1 MIVKS
6 VRSSRI
12 ACVGWAAGL
21 WVALYC
27 SLLSLGSLHAPA
39 MIASTCAGWSTSTS
53 NHRTELRRDFRVTI
67 LCCSASATAYAL
79 RVRL

>member
-53 NHRTELRRDFRVTI
+53 NHRGRSSDATLALAPRVTTVF
-67 LCCSASATAYAL
+67 CAA
-79 RVRL
+79 RLQ